1 MAEGNGELHYRL
13 FAKLIMFLTL
23 LLGGGIG
30 FFVGVQVGQDN
41 ALTLLQQGRLVEQ
54 TTVQATPT
62 AAATTSDVVAKC
74 YEETLGAAHY
84 AEITAGTKE
93 LTVDEV
99 FKLLPCTNLE

>member
-1 MAEGNGELHYRL
+1 MAQNGDLHYRL

-41 ALTLLQQGRLVEQ
+41 ALTLLQEGRLAEQ
-54 TTVQATPT
+54 TTVQTTPSS
-62 AAATTSDVVAKC
+62 AATTSAAVTKC
-74 YEETLGAAHY
+74 YEETLGAVHY

-99 FKLLPCTNLE
+99 FKLLPCTNLEN